1 MQVQWLLL
9 RHRLLQVQRLL
20 LQQTMLLQ
28 HSLLGLRTL
37 LLLALAL
44 PPGLKSAPLPGA
56 QMEPYWRQQPSTM
69 AWPAAWPAAAV
80 APVGQLRWR

>member
-1 MQVQWLLL
+1 MLRQRLLQVQWLLL
-9 RHRLLQVQRLL
+9 RHRLFLQHRLRQR
-20 LQQTMLLQ
+20 

-56 QMEPYWRQQPSTM
+56 WMEPYWRQQPSTM